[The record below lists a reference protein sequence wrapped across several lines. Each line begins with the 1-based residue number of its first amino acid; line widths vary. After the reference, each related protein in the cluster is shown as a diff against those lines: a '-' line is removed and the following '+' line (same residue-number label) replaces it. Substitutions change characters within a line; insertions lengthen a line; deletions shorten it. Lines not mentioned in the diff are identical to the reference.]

1 MINVLYDCSSLGIA
15 HRNRW
20 TFGISRTTEQL
31 LNQLLECPDLSMF
44 AGSDFSFGVWLYSRL
59 YLKSRKLNERVPWR
73 SNSINVTIR
82 NQVKTHLLSESLFAQ
97 FIQKLKAYKI
107 IENEVPL
114 YQWRAKVLEFGFQG
128 TAQRDLNNLDI
139 YHSSYYAIPAIV
151 KQRKS
156 VKPVLTVHDIIPILH
171 PEWCGLL
178 KDGDR
183 EYFHPEAD
191 LPTTLKGINRNFWIS
206 CPSEATRQDLCTYL
220 GNQVNPEQ
228 VKVVPW
234 AASDRFYPCQDRE
247 QIKAAQ
253 ATYGIPTDRP
263 YILSLSTLEPRKNLD
278 GLIRSFLQLITQE
291 KIEDLVLVLSG
302 RLGWDYQP
310 ILAAARQYPQ
320 LTDRII
326 FTGYL
331 RDQDLAPIYSGAVAF
346 VYPSFYEGF
355 GLPPLEAMQCGTP
368 VITSNRSSL
377 PEVVG
382 NAALLADPNN
392 LDDLSQSLLAIYRSP
407 SLRNDLSRRS
417 LQQAQQFSW
426 QSSAQKTVELYQ
438 QALS

>member
-1 MINVLYDCSSLGIA
+1 LA
-15 HRNRW
+15 
-20 TFGISRTTEQL
+20 Q
-31 LNQLLECPDLSMF
+31 
-44 AGSDFSFGVWLYSRL
+44 L
-59 YLKSRKLNERVPWR
+59 YLKSRKLNERLPWR

-82 NQVKTHLLSESLFAQ
+82 NQVKTYLLSESLFAQ
-97 FIQKLKAYKI
+97 FVQKLKLYRI
-107 IENEVPL
+107 IDNEALL

-128 TAQRDLNNLDI
+128 TAWHDLNNLDI

-151 KQRKS
+151 KQQKS

-253 ATYGIPTDRP
+253 AAYGIPDRP

-278 GLIRSFLQLITQE
+278 GLIHSFLQLITQE

-302 RLGWDYQP
+302 RLGWDYGS
-310 ILAAARQYPQ
+310 ILAAAQQHPKLASRV
-320 LTDRII
+320 I

-331 RDQDLAPIYSGAVAF
+331 RDQDLAPIYSGALAF

-368 VITSNRSSL
+368 VVTSNRSSL

-382 NAALLADPNN
+382 DAALLIDPNN
-392 LDDLSQSLLAIYRSP
+392 LDDLSQSLLTIYRSP
-407 SLRNDLSRRS
+407 SLQDNLSRRS

-426 QSSAQKTVELYQ
+426 QKSAQKMIDLYQ
-438 QALS
+438 QAIG

>member
-1 MINVLYDCSSLGIA
+1 M
-15 HRNRW
+15 
-20 TFGISRTTEQL
+20 
-31 LNQLLECPDLSMF
+31 
-44 AGSDFSFGVWLYSRL
+44 
-59 YLKSRKLNERVPWR
+59 
-73 SNSINVTIR
+73 
-82 NQVKTHLLSESLFAQ
+82 
-97 FIQKLKAYKI
+97 
-107 IENEVPL
+107 
-114 YQWRAKVLEFGFQG
+114 
-128 TAQRDLNNLDI
+128 
-139 YHSSYYAIPAIV
+139 
-151 KQRKS
+151 
-156 VKPVLTVHDIIPILH
+156 
-171 PEWCGLL
+171 
-178 KDGDR
+178 
-183 EYFHPEAD
+183 
-191 LPTTLKGINRNFWIS
+191 
-206 CPSEATRQDLCTYL
+206 
-220 GNQVNPEQ
+220 
-228 VKVVPW
+228 
-234 AASDRFYPCQDRE
+234 
-247 QIKAAQ
+247 
-253 ATYGIPTDRP
+253 
-263 YILSLSTLEPRKNLD
+263 EPRKNLD

-417 LQQAQQFSW
+417 LQQSQQFSW